1 MCPQDPYFASV
12 KDHLLRVARH
22 ASLQR
27 KLYENRAGWFNEV
40 TRVVQQRMYL
50 PSPPVVVRPKP
61 AAALVSPDPP
71 AAAAPVSPDTPVL
84 PPAPFATVV
93 PTPPPVL
100 PAAPDFTRCW
110 EIPAVAPPPPTPE
123 WNVNVLKYLLVME
136 TARRI
141 RVPFVFWCEME
152 YLAQRAECG
161 LESLLLPAPGCSD
174 ALPALQSAPWPIE

>member
-12 KDHLLRVARH
+12 KDHLL
-22 ASLQR
+22 
-27 KLYENRAGWFNEV
+27 
-40 TRVVQQRMYL
+40 RVVQQRMYL

-61 AAALVSPDPP
+61 
-71 AAAAPVSPDTPVL
+71 AAAPVSPDTPVL

-174 ALPALQSAPWPIE
+174 ALPALQSAPWQIE